1 MSEQEKGWA
10 NPAPA
15 GLTALAIA
23 CFTFYALLTGKVD
36 ATALPLL
43 GAWLLGGFIVQI
55 VVAVIEYKEGG
66 LIGANVFTVFA
77 AFFMFTGGVE
87 MIMKFIYASHKIA
100 LDSRMDGWAW
110 LVLSITLILWCWGYF
125 KTAPLSLNLAVIF
138 LTLACPL
145 VSLKDLGILGP
156 SAAVWAGN
164 LLLLTGIF
172 GLYTAAGIILNTSFG
187 KTVLPLGGPFF
198 KDTSKPIGLDR

>member
-1 MSEQEKGWA
+1 MSGSQQEWA
-10 NPAPA
+10 NPGPA

-36 ATALPLL
+36 HTALPLL

-55 VVAVIEYKEGG
+55 VVAIIEYKEGG

-87 MIMKFIYASHKIA
+87 MLLKFIYASNNVA
-100 LDSRMDGWAW
+100 LDARIDGWAW
-110 LVLSITLILWCWGYF
+110 LVLSATLFIWCWGYF
-125 KTAPLSLNLAVIF
+125 KTSPLCLNLAVIG
-138 LTLACPL
+138 LVLACPL
-145 VSLKDLGILGP
+145 VALRDLGILGS

-164 LLLLTGIF
+164 LLLFTGIM
-172 GLYTAAGIILNTSFG
+172 GLYTAGAIILNTTFG
-187 KTVLPLGGPFF
+187 RTILPMGSPFF
-198 KDTSKPIGLDR
+198 KMNQPTGLDM

>member
-36 ATALPLL
+36 HTALPLL

-55 VVAVIEYKEGG
+55 VVGIIEYKEGG

-87 MIMKFIYASHKIA
+87 MLLKFIYATNNVA
-100 LDSRMDGWAW
+100 LDARMDGWAW
-110 LVLSITLILWCWGYF
+110 LVLSATLLIWCFGYF
-125 KTAPLSLNLAVIF
+125 KTAPLSLNLAVIG
-138 LTLACPL
+138 LVLACPL
-145 VSLKDLGILGP
+145 VAFKDLGVMGA
-156 SAAVWAGN
+156 SAGVAAGN
-164 LLLLTGIF
+164 LLLFTGIM
-172 GLYTAAGIILNTSFG
+172 GIYTAGAIILNTTYG
-187 KTVLPLGGPFF
+187 RTVLPMGGPFF
-198 KDTSKPIGLDR
+198 RTKQSRSLDM

>member
-23 CFTFYALLTGKVD
+23 CFTFYALLTGKVE

-43 GAWLLGGFIVQI
+43 GAWLLGGFLVQI
-55 VVAVIEYKEGG
+55 VVGVIEYKEGN
-66 LIGANVFTVFA
+66 LIGGNVFTVFA

-87 MIMKFIYASHKIA
+87 MFVKFIYAANKIA

-110 LVLSITLILWCWGYF
+110 LVLSITLLVWCFGYF
-125 KTAPLSLNLAVIF
+125 KTAPLSLNLAVIG
-138 LTLACPL
+138 LVLACPL
-145 VSLKDLGILGP
+145 ISLKDLGVLGP
-156 SAAVWAGN
+156 SASVAAGN
-164 LLLLTGIF
+164 LLLFTGIM
-172 GLYTAAGIILNTSFG
+172 GLYTAGAIILNTSYG
-187 KTVLPLGGPFF
+187 RTVLPMGGPFF
-198 KDTSKPIGLDR
+198 K